1 MQNMIL
7 LAKQLLV
14 VYNITVLLGQTYEK
28 VIIKKQN
35 YYPPP
40 PDIFLLCSETT
51 FFTLE
56 EVM

>member
-35 YYPPP
+35 YDPPP
-40 PDIFLLCSETT
+40 PLIFFYYARKQLFLLSRK
-51 FFTLE
+51 
-56 EVM
+56 